1 MQEQSLV
8 SSINTIVN
16 FIIKI
21 TSTLLFYN
29 HLMYSS
35 TSIQKIEQKL
45 KQKNAQH
52 STIEDKRYGNNQYQT
67 YE

>member
-1 MQEQSLV
+1 
-8 SSINTIVN
+8 
-16 FIIKI
+16 
-21 TSTLLFYN
+21 
-29 HLMYSS
+29 MYSS
-35 TSIQKIEQKL
+35 TSIQKIEQQL